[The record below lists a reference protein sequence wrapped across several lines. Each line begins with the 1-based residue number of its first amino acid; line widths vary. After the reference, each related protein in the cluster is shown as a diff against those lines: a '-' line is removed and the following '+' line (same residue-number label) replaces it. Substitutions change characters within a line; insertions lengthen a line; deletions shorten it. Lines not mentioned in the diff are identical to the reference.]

1 MGKKY
6 PHLSKNGNS
15 SAFPDVSGV
24 RVFKYDNDMDYARFD
39 HTQMV
44 ITCCHVPWD
53 MGEVHVGNRAI
64 SGIGNVVYFE
74 DAAARDAWFDSIPEG
89 ERYDWETKYRDLHA
103 NGEITLPLPF
113 DIAAKFNYVRVQY
126 TVLPGEGTPLMY
138 EDEYG
143 LREWFWFIRD
153 VKEGASPNTSVL
165 TIAPDAWQTFIYDF
179 DVTGM
184 MLERGHAPAFAVDVD
199 DYLANPIDNND
210 YLLAEDV
217 SFFEGTNAK
226 SSKFFPVGNGEKL
239 IAFALPLNLN
249 GILTAGGK
257 SWNGNATGPTFADN
271 SYRDGHQYEVNDYAW
286 RYGSVDLSNAS
297 LSLKPYYGRETPT
310 SVKVFAIDPANA
322 LEFFTTLQNLHP
334 HVMNAIEGVFMI
346 PREDVTAVNH
356 ATFEGVEI
364 LEIQP
369 LSSVQNIELKRA
381 DFGYPEHYAK
391 LAKLYTFPYAEIEI
405 TDNAGKSAVVRVEQC
420 GNLQYSKAL
429 LFSFPYIEYRA
440 TVEGYAGQGGV
451 EFEWYRADNRALKQ
465 TAGNGEWA
473 ELLSKFDVPVYE
485 LRMTGQQA
493 NITDIWEDMQP
504 ARERAI
510 NAYHATMRQANTGY
524 ENTRDSNDTN
534 IANTNRTSATNVA
547 NTQRSTSAMQT
558 NVGASS
564 STEVANT
571 ATATATATNV
581 GLFHNSQQNKIVGY
595 NNNKIDT
602 DAGIASHLTATT
614 TSLQNGYAALA
625 QSNSNG
631 ATVTSGL
638 LSSASSVIGGITGLD
653 IGGITSGVTSVT
665 SMHAQMQ
672 AANANVLASIATDSN
687 IASATS
693 SATLGY
699 ASAAKTANNNVNA
712 EAMAETSRTI
722 EYNNASATEQVNRNA
737 ATNNANA
744 SRTKS
749 AQDSNASASASTS
762 NSNASASASTSNSN
776 ANYSRNASM
785 YNAQDA
791 LRLAQAEQTAVF
803 RKNAL
808 ARPVKVGTRLGT
820 GLDDAY
826 GKRGIQVKVRT
837 QPKGAIIQAGDYFL
851 RYGYAYNAYWNFD
864 GNWNVGEKFTYWKA
878 SDIWTNDTRLPD
890 MYADRI
896 RFFLLGGVT
905 VWRRPEDIGRVTI
918 YQNGL

>member
-1 MGKKY
+1 MGRKY
-6 PHLSKNGNS
+6 PHLSNNGNS

-24 RVFKYDNDMDYARFD
+24 RVYKYDNDLDYTRFD
-39 HTQMV
+39 HTQMI

-74 DAAARDAWFDSIPEG
+74 DAAARDAWFDAIPAG
-89 ERYDWETKYRDLHA
+89 ERFDWETNYRNLHSD
-103 NGEITLPLPF
+103 GEISLPLPF

-126 TVLPGEGTPLMY
+126 TILPGEGTPLMY

-153 VKEGASPNTSVL
+153 VKEGKAPNTSVL

-199 DYLANPIDNND
+199 EYLNNPIDNNE

-249 GILTAGGK
+249 GILNAGGRA
-257 SWNGNATGPTFADN
+257 WDGNATGPTFASN
-271 SYRDGHQYEVNDYAW
+271 SYRDGYQYEVNGYAW
-286 RYGSVDLSNAS
+286 KYGSVDLSNAA
-297 LSLKPYYGRETPT
+297 LALKPYYGRETPVC
-310 SVKVFAIDPANA
+310 VKTYAVKPANA

-346 PREDVTAVNH
+346 PKDDVIDVNR
-356 ATFEGVEI
+356 ATFEGIEI
-364 LEIQP
+364 FEIQP

-381 DFGYPEHYAK
+381 DFDYPEKYANI
-391 LAKLYTFPYAEIEI
+391 AKLYTFPYAEIEI

-420 GNLQYSKAL
+420 GKLQYSKAL

-440 TVEGYAGQGGV
+440 TIEGYAGKGGV
-451 EFEWYRADNRALKQ
+451 EFEWHRADNQAVGK
-465 TAGNGEWA
+465 TVGNGEWA
-473 ELLSKFDVPVYE
+473 ELLGKFDIPVYE

-524 ENTRDSNDTN
+524 ENARDSN
-534 IANTNRTSATNVA
+534 ATSVS
-547 NTQRSTSAMQT
+547 NTQRSTSTAVS
-558 NVGASS
+558 NVNASGS
-564 STEVANT
+564 ASQANT
-571 ATATATATNV
+571 ATANNHASQLLGITQLMKGLTNLSNNDKLNSDALTANGLTQATTAAENQFSSVSYGISSTANIANAIVSTEANV
-581 GLFHNSQQNKIVGY
+581 IGAGIGLDVQGAINARVQQAATGISTGINTVAGQATMLASISSNSDIAAATRSATTAYKNHAVS
-595 NNNKIDT
+595 NNNAILSYSNSAED
-602 DAGIASHLTATT
+602 
-614 TSLQNGYAALA
+614 AALA
-625 QSNSNG
+625 QN
-631 ATVTSGL
+631 T
-638 LSSASSVIGGITGLD
+638 
-653 IGGITSGVTSVT
+653 
-665 SMHAQMQ
+665 
-672 AANANVLASIATDSN
+672 
-687 IASATS
+687 
-693 SATLGY
+693 
-699 ASAAKTANNNVNA
+699 
-712 EAMAETSRTI
+712 
-722 EYNNASATEQVNRNA
+722 ASATEQVNR
-737 ATNNANA
+737 TVSTDNANA

-749 AQDSNASASASTS
+749 AQD
-762 NSNASASASTSNSN
+762 SNASASASTSNSN

-803 RKNAL
+803 RRNAL

-826 GKRGIQVKVRT
+826 GKRGIQIKVRT
-837 QPKGAIIQAGDYFL
+837 QPKGAIMQAGDYFL
-851 RYGYAYNAYWNFD
+851 RYGYAYNAYWDFD

-890 MYADRI
+890 LYADRI

-905 VWRRPEDIGRVTI
+905 VWRRPEDIGSVTI
-918 YQNGL
+918 YENGL